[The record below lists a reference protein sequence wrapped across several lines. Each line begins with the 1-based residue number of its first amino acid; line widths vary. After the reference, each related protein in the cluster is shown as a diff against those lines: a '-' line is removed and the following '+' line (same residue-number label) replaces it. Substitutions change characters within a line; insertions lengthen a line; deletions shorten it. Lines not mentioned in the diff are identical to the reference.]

1 MRARTKSR
9 QPTAGIR
16 LREVWREAWRNV
28 STGATRALLGIGVF
42 VVAIGA
48 IGWFVASSVAD
59 VAREAQSFRE
69 AGATVQVVALTG
81 RIDGAQCDALSSY
94 PGIAASGAVRSTD
107 DARLAVSPSTS
118 LPTFEVTPGMA
129 GVLRVK
135 PTTDTGT
142 SGGVWL
148 AGDLADVLGVNA
160 DRTAVPLSNSSSMTA
175 SGVFA
180 YPADGRLP
188 TLAYTL
194 VSPVPAHG
202 VFDACWVEVWP
213 EVASTVDL
221 LSLPVLPP
229 GPGEDASQPQAQQL
243 NSTLGTQ
250 FDAKGRLAKVPVWP
264 MTGAAVLLGAGL
276 GLALTR
282 MRRLELASALHAGVG
297 STALVLQV
305 AFETLVWVSA
315 SVAVLLPAE
324 WLIAAHGNPDPAL
337 AAFYPSARATVL
349 AVIATLVAAIV
360 QAAVTRERHLFR
372 YFKNH

>member
-1 MRARTKSR
+1 MRVRTRLR
-9 QPTAGIR
+9 QLTAGIR

-28 STGATRALLGIGVF
+28 STGATRALLGIAVF

-48 IGWFVASSVAD
+48 IGWFQASSVAG

-69 AGATVQVVALTG
+69 AGATVQVIALAG

-94 PGIAASGAVRSTD
+94 PGIAASGAVRPSD
-107 DARLAVSPSTS
+107 DVRLAVSPSTS
-118 LPTFEVTPGMA
+118 LPTFEATPGMA
-129 GVLRVK
+129 GVLRVT
-135 PTTDTGT
+135 PTTNAGT

-148 AGDLADVLGVNA
+148 AGDLAGVLAVNA
-160 DRTAVPLSNSSSMTA
+160 DRTAVPLSNGASMTA

-213 EVASTVDL
+213 EALSTVDL

-229 GPGEDASQPQAQQL
+229 RPGEEPSQPQAQQL

-250 FDAKGRLAKVPVWP
+250 FDAQGRLAKVPVWP
-264 MTGAAVLLGAGL
+264 MTGAALLLAAGL
-276 GLALTR
+276 GVVLVRL
-282 MRRLELASALHAGVG
+282 RRLELASALHAGLG
-297 STALVLQV
+297 STALALQV
-305 AFETLVWVSA
+305 AFETLVWLC
-315 SVAVLLPAE
+315 VAVALLLPAE
-324 WLIAAHGNPDPAL
+324 WWIASHGNPDPAL
-337 AAFYPSARATVL
+337 AAFYPAGRATVL
-349 AVIATLVAAIV
+349 AA
-360 QAAVTRERHLFR
+360 AAVLIAAVLQAGLTREKHLFR
-372 YFKNH
+372 YFKNR

>member
-1 MRARTKSR
+1 MRVRTRRR

-48 IGWFVASSVAD
+48 IGWFQASSVAG
-59 VAREAQSFRE
+59 VAREAESFRE
-69 AGATVQVVALTG
+69 AGATVQVVALAG

-94 PGIAASGAVRSTD
+94 PGIAASGAVRSSD
-107 DARLAVSPSTS
+107 EVRLAASPSTS
-118 LPTFEVTPGMA
+118 LPTFKVTPGMA

-135 PTTDTGT
+135 PVGDQDA

-148 AGDLADVLGVNA
+148 AGDVADVLAVNGS
-160 DRTAVPLSNSSSMTA
+160 RKAVPLSNGSSMTA

-180 YPADGRLP
+180 YPTDGRLP

-213 EVASTVDL
+213 EAVSTFDL

-229 GPGEDASQPQAQQL
+229 APGEDASQPQAQQL

-250 FDAKGRLAKVPVWP
+250 FDAQGRLSKVPAWP
-264 MTGAAVLLGAGL
+264 MTGAAVLLAAGL
-276 GLALTR
+276 GVVLIRL
-282 MRRLELASALHAGVG
+282 RRLELASALHAGLA
-297 STALVLQV
+297 STVLVLQV
-305 AFETLVWVSA
+305 AFETLVWVSVA
-315 SVAVLLPAE
+315 VAVLLPAE
-324 WLIAAHGNPDPAL
+324 WWIAAHGNPDPAL
-337 AAFYPSARATVL
+337 AAFYPAARATVL
-349 AVIATLVAAIV
+349 AAAAILLAAV
-360 QAAVTRERHLFR
+360 LQAALTREKHLFR
-372 YFKNH
+372 HFKNR